1 MQTFKGL
8 IREKLI
14 HAERNNSWVP
24 MAGEWHQV
32 AHMADAVVIKH
43 WRHIFEPIAHYLN
56 IKGLQL
62 KLVMKEQSIR
72 YRQSWA
78 IIGLIRNQENL
89 VRVLLTTT

>member
-14 HAERNNSWVP
+14 NAERNNSWVP

-32 AHMADAVVIKH
+32 AHMTDAVVIKH

-72 YRQSWA
+72 YRWTM
-78 IIGLIRNQENL
+78 IIANAGFVWL
-89 VRVLLTTT
+89 